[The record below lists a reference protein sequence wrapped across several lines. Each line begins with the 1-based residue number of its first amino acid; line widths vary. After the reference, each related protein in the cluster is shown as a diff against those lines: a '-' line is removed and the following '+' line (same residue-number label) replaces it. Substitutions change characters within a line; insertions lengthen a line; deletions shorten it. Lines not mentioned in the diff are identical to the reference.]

1 MFSHLIVAI
10 AAVVSA
16 STPTVTVTKGYAE
29 VQKVL
34 DAPKPTVEALS
45 KKADEFVDFTEL
57 AKRALGA
64 EWGKLTKPQ
73 QAEFSA
79 TMKGLLRASYAQK
92 AISDKH
98 SGMTIFEYGEEKVT
112 GNEAVLNTAVVSK
125 ADKIPVVY
133 KLYRPSAAG
142 AWKVYDVVTDDVSL
156 LGTYSDQFRQVI
168 AKKSFKGLLASLKA
182 KRDQLDKN
190 SAAVTN

>member
-1 MFSHLIVAI
+1 MFSHLIVAV

-16 STPTVTVTKGYAE
+16 ATPTATVKDGYAE

-64 EWGKLTKPQ
+64 EWGKVTKQ
-73 QAEFSA
+73 QQTEFST

-92 AISDKH
+92 AISDKS
-98 SGMTIFEYGEEKVT
+98 SGTTNFEYGEEKVS
-112 GNEAVLNTAVVSK
+112 GNEATLNTALVSK
-125 ADKIPVVY
+125 SDKIPVVY
-133 KLYRPSAAG
+133 KLYRSSAAG
-142 AWKVYDVVTDDVSL
+142 GWKVYDVITDEVSL
-156 LGTYSDQFRQVI
+156 LATYSDQFRQVI
-168 AKKSFKGLLASLKA
+168 AKKGFNGLLTSLKA
-182 KRDQLDKN
+182 KRDQLEKTPP
-190 SAAVTN
+190 VTN